1 MKVGAFTSKP
11 VIVIYKCKN
20 SPTPEAILILLKLRN
35 TTGPNDRLGLKES
48 MQNMYEKISTNVGQ
62 IHNKTKDFR
71 HFLCN
76 LFVFPPISLNLR
88 K

>member
-20 SPTPEAILILLKLRN
+20 SPTPEAIL
-35 TTGPNDRLGLKES
+35 KES
-48 MQNMYEKISTNVGQ
+48 IQNMYEKISTKVGQ
-62 IHNKTKDFR
+62 IQNKTKDFH
-71 HFLCN
+71 HFLFN

-88 K
+88 KQHEFYGLAMSQY